1 MAPRA
6 QIDWKRAV
14 LFRPLAGA
22 AGLLGELAAMP
33 AAERDARHAYLR
45 HIRSL
50 LVYDTPAVA
59 QHDAPAAF
67 ITELEHRFLAG
78 AGDRGR
84 EAQPGAGGELLCDL
98 KNRSSG
104 APRCHHAKALAS
116 TEAAPG
122 RI

>member
-6 QIDWKRAV
+6 QIDWKRAA

-50 LVYDTPAVA
+50 LVYDTPAPSLPPSPSA
-59 QHDAPAAF
+59 CCYQS
-67 ITELEHRFLAG
+67 
-78 AGDRGR
+78 
-84 EAQPGAGGELLCDL
+84 CY
-98 KNRSSG
+98 
-104 APRCHHAKALAS
+104 
-116 TEAAPG
+116 
-122 RI
+122 